1 MDILIQNLGS
11 NPLMVHVP
19 SKEGN
24 SISHTFVLQENTVT
38 KIPAEVYENCI
49 LKSDFYRMRIADGVV
64 RVLNGNEAED
74 AAQTAANK
82 RDFAYSKYVDLMK
95 KIQSTGGLANA
106 AVRQHLNTD
115 GTPNLE
121 LLNLNF
127 GRNID
132 PAVADEFRQRWLAE
146 NKEGLHEDVLRL
158 PGGAKQAVAP
168 RDVKLEKE
176 AGIEENAAYKEL
188 ESKTFEE
195 LCEIADTYELKY
207 RKNIEK
213 ESLIKKILAFIDS
226 DKEADE
232 Q

>member
-24 SISHTFVLQENTVT
+24 SISHTIVLQENTVT

-95 KIQSTGGLANA
+95 KIQSTGGLANV

-132 PAVADEFRQRWLAE
+132 PAIADEFRQRWLAE

-168 RDVKLEKE
+168 RDVKLEE

-195 LCEIADTYELKY
+195 LCEIADTYGLKY

-226 DKEADE
+226 DKESDE